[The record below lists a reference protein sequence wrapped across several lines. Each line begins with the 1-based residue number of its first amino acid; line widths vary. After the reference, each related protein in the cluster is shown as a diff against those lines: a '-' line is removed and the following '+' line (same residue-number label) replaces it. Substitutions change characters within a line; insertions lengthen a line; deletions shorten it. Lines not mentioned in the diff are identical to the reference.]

1 MERYKVS
8 GEDLRNFYNGSTTTL
23 DQVFKDIEGDLRAEN
38 QVVCR
43 FIVNGMELDEAQEER
58 FKEVPLSDIETLEYM
73 AENSKDLIGLVMK
86 GWIEALPELIKST
99 EDLSQRIRAQ
109 GFSGLMKSIH
119 DLVHNC
125 EFLVDSVLSLKGMV
139 GQQRMNDA
147 QADWSLSEM
156 ASKKTLEEAL
166 KALENKDFVLLA
178 DVLEYDLNNALQMW
192 LDNLKSLERSLH
204 GGNVEENSESVTQSS
219 GSHPVGRSRV
229 AN

>member
-8 GEDLRNFYNGSTTTL
+8 GAELRNFYNGSEVTL
-23 DQVFKDIEGDLRAEN
+23 EKVFNDIEGDLRAEN

-43 FIVNGMELDEAQEER
+43 FIVNGMELDEAQEGR
-58 FKEVPLSDIETLEYM
+58 FKEVTLAEIETLEYM

-86 GWIEALPELIKST
+86 GWIEALPELIKNT
-99 EDLSQRIRAQ
+99 EDLSKRIRVQ

-139 GQQRMNDA
+139 GQQRMN
-147 QADWSLSEM
+147 QAGGDWTAPEI

-166 KALENKDFVLLA
+166 NALENKDFVLLA

-192 LDNLKSLERSLH
+192 LENLKSLERSLD
-204 GGNVEENSESVTQSS
+204 GSIENLESIAQSP